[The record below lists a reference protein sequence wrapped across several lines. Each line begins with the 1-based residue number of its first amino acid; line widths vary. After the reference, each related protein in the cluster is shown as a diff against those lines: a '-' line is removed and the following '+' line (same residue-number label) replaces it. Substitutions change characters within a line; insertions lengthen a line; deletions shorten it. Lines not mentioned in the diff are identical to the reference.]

1 MVVKSGTD
9 ATTEKRRTSPLR
21 VGILAALVVLLGGWV
36 VRGVATNHAPGCSSY
51 REVDGR
57 YLIAHAGGGLPDR
70 MYPNNIAALDHSYA
84 NGLRSFEM
92 DFHQLPFGLVRAGHD
107 TSDLFDPR
115 GAWLS
120 DVLDWLRRHPD
131 ARLVV
136 DMKTDNVAGL
146 KRFAAAA
153 TEPALRQRIV
163 PYVYHKEQY
172 EAVRKLGFYP
182 PIYAQFQGE
191 DPGWLDYANSREF
204 SAVAL
209 SPERLQT
216 SPDLRH
222 PIIIFTY
229 DGLDKTEGAG
239 AIITNCMI
247 PKGRTP
253 YRPAGVGDAPRIEA
267 LREQARQEAAAQAEK
282 E

>member
-1 MVVKSGTD
+1 MVDKFGAD
-9 ATTEKRRTSPLR
+9 ATKEKPARPSPLR
-21 VGILAALVVLLGGWV
+21 ALGLAALVVLLGGWV
-36 VRGVATNHAPGCSSY
+36 ARGVATNHAPGCPAY
-51 REVDGR
+51 HEVSDR
-57 YLIAHAGGGLPDR
+57 FLIAHAGGGLPDR
-70 MYPNNIAALDHSYA
+70 MYPNSIAALDRSYA

-92 DFHQLPFGLVRAGHD
+92 DFHQLPFGVIRAGHD

-120 DVLDWLRRHPD
+120 DVLDWMRRHPD

-136 DMKTDNVAGL
+136 DMKTDNVEGL
-146 KRFAAAA
+146 KRIAAAA

-172 EAVRKLGFYP
+172 DAVRKLGFYS

-191 DPGWLDYANSREF
+191 DRDWLAYANSREF

-209 SPERLQT
+209 SPQRLST

-222 PIIIFTY
+222 PIIVFTY
-229 DGLDKTEGAG
+229 DSLENTAGAG

-247 PKGRTP
+247 PKGRKP
-253 YRPAGVGDAPRIEA
+253 YTPAGMGDAPRIEA
-267 LREQARQEAAAQAEK
+267 LRKQAEEAAQAEK